1 MQFLIFQKKKP
12 HRNKK
17 AAKNDC
23 LFNICVKLF
32 LNIKP
37 EVHDIAILH
46 NIFLA
51 FDSYFTY
58 FTTGS
63 FRS

>member
-23 LFNICVKLF
+23 LIYF
-32 LNIKP
+32 LDEISPK
-37 EVHDIAILH
+37 H
-46 NIFLA
+46 
-51 FDSYFTY
+51 
-58 FTTGS
+58 
-63 FRS
+63 